1 MGEEGVELFERQGTM
16 GAGAVL
22 AKTLAKGGA
31 AFQTWRIRALFMSSS
46 SSPPQAPLPT
56 WMRRTG
62 AALTALVSVLFVVV
76 LLQVRQQG
84 ERIQK
89 LQDQVQTLENAND
102 LDRTNA
108 LEEQVRST
116 AERLQDLEGLNQAV
130 QSLRSEQAG
139 LRAQLRSA
147 QREPQFPLDD
157 GLGPSGRST
166 TPRPGRLPTLPPL
179 PSGQP

>member
-1 MGEEGVELFERQGTM
+1 
-16 GAGAVL
+16 
-22 AKTLAKGGA
+22 
-31 AFQTWRIRALFMSSS
+31 
-46 SSPPQAPLPT
+46 
-56 WMRRTG
+56 MRRTG
-62 AALTALVSVLFVVV
+62 AALTALVSVLFVVL

-116 AERLQDLEGLNQAV
+116 AERLQNLEGLDQTV
-130 QSLRSEQAG
+130 QSLRSEQAN
-139 LRAQLRSA
+139 LRAQLRSS
-147 QREPQFPLDD
+147 QREPQFSLDD
-157 GLGPSGRST
+157 GLDPGTRST
-166 TPRPGRLPTLPPL
+166 TPKPGRLPALPPL